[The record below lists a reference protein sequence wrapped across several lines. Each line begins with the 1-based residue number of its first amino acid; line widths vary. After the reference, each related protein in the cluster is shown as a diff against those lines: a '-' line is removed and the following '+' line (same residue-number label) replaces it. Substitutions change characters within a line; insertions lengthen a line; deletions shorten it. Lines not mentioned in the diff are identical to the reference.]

1 MANEQHDVSR
11 AEEQLEPQTGQESV
25 DEPNNPQEP
34 PAEVSS
40 MPVIRPA
47 VTLPNPDVEAR
58 QMAPQVTE
66 PETAPT
72 EPVPTSVLA
81 ASDDTETVAPLR
93 EPPKPEQEAAYV
105 QEKTAPH
112 TRKFP
117 ALTTWRQAFQ
127 GLRIVPKPKVLTRCG
142 SGKFTEEYAPYTEA
156 LPTRLSAC

>member
-1 MANEQHDVSR
+1 RHLPPLLVLHPLIRS
-11 AEEQLEPQTGQESV
+11 PQPRRPRLVPYTTLFRS
-25 DEPNNPQEP
+25 

-127 GLRIVPKPKVLTRCG
+127 GLTDRTKAK
-142 SGKFTEEYAPYTEA
+142 S
-156 LPTRLSAC
+156 